1 MANPSIHPIALI
13 VIGWSLYR
21 LEKQKINTYSIIGEC
36 LSVVFCLSVYP
47 LMKWLLVK
55 YFGENIQV
63 VSFVVYFRFMMM
75 LVLGRV
81 VGLVRVWGSKNNCD

>member
-1 MANPSIHPIALI
+1 MTDPSIHPIALI

-21 LEKQKINTYSIIGEC
+21 LEKQEINASSIVGEC
-36 LSVVFCLSVYP
+36 LAVVFWLSVCP

-63 VSFVVYFRFMMM
+63 VSFGVYFRVMMM
-75 LVLGRV
+75 LMLGRV
-81 VGLVRVWGSKNNCD
+81 VKWVRG